1 MKKISLML
9 KKRDINNFY
18 KNIVITHNVFETV
31 VLKNK
36 SLEEEYYKKNP
47 KLKIEFQKKEKIKKL
62 LPVITKASERY
73 IINNIQDNGIKKIA
87 LNLFLDIHK
96 FDFTKH
102 SSVPK
107 NRESVLRDETTR
119 YDLLSKINL
128 YNHTVYCA
136 ISAIEICQ
144 KNDIPQAIA
153 DLVII
158 LAILHDFGKHPEIF
172 EKYKNKNDD
181 LHNIVSSYYVKKIF
195 RVYIDKDIHQDT
207 YKQLIYTLYNHHK
220 LPETTRK
227 NINKNER
234 DTLLIY
240 LLNQADYLAR
250 EKEQIF
256 IEGQQ
261 I

>member
-1 MKKISLML
+1 ML
-9 KKRDINNFY
+9 KKRDVNNFY
-18 KNIVITHNVFETV
+18 ENIVITHKVFETV
-31 VLKNK
+31 AEKNRV
-36 SLEEEYYKKNP
+36 LEEKYYDENP
-47 KLKIEFQKKEKIKKL
+47 ELKIEFQKKEIAEKL
-62 LPVITKASERY
+62 LPVITNSSERY
-73 IINNIQDNGIKKIA
+73 IISNIDDIGVKVIA
-87 LNLFLDIHK
+87 INLFLDIHK
-96 FDFTKH
+96 YDFTKH

-136 ISAIEICQ
+136 ISAIEICR
-144 KNDIPQAIA
+144 KNDIPQAIT

-195 RVYIDKDIHQDT
+195 RVYIGKDIHQDT

-220 LPETTRK
+220 LPETTQK
-227 NINKNER
+227 NINKSER
-234 DTLLIY
+234 DTLLIN
-240 LLNQADYLAR
+240 LLNKADYLAR

-256 IEGQQ
+256 VEGQQ
-261 I
+261 V

>member
-1 MKKISLML
+1 ML
-9 KKRDINNFY
+9 KKRDVNKFY
-18 KNIVITHNVFETV
+18 ENIVVTHRVFETITA
-31 VLKNK
+31 KNK
-36 SLEEEYYKKNP
+36 ALEDKYYDKNP
-47 KLKIEFQKKEKIKKL
+47 ELKIEFQKKERAKKL
-62 LPVITKASERY
+62 LPLLNNASERY
-73 IINNIQDNGIKKIA
+73 IIDNISDSGIKKIA
-87 LNLFLDIHK
+87 INLFLDMHK
-96 FDFTKH
+96 FDFTIP

-107 NRESVLRDETTR
+107 NREVALKDTATR
-119 YDLLSKINL
+119 YDLLSKIKL
-128 YNHTVYCA
+128 YDHTLYCT

-144 KNDIPQAIA
+144 KNDIPQTIA

-181 LHNIVSSYYVKKIF
+181 LHNIVSSYYVKKEF
-195 RVYIDKDIHQDT
+195 RVYIGKDIHEDT
-207 YKQLIYTLYNHHK
+207 YKQLIHTLYNHHK
-220 LPETTRK
+220 LPEATQKYTK
-227 NINKNER
+227 QTSKDER

-261 I
+261 V

>member
-1 MKKISLML
+1 ML
-9 KKRDINNFY
+9 KKRDVNKFY
-18 KNIVITHNVFETV
+18 ENIVVTHEVFKTITK
-31 VLKNK
+31 KNK
-36 SLEEEYYKKNP
+36 ALEEKHYIQNP
-47 KLKIEFQKKEKIKKL
+47 KLKIEFQKRERAKKL
-62 LPVITKASERY
+62 LPLITVPSERY
-73 IINNIQDNGIKKIA
+73 ILDNINDNGIKKIA
-87 LNLFLDIHK
+87 INLFLDIHK

-128 YNHTVYCA
+128 YNHTLYCA

-181 LHNIVSSYYVKKIF
+181 LHNVVSSYYVKKIF
-195 RVYIDKDIHQDT
+195 RNYIGKDIHQDT
-207 YKQLIYTLYNHHK
+207 YKQLIHTLYNHHK
-220 LPETTRK
+220 LPDKMQK
-227 NINKNER
+227 NGDKNER
-234 DTLLIY
+234 DSLLIH
-240 LLNQADYLAR
+240 LLNQSDYLAR

-261 I
+261 A

>member
-1 MKKISLML
+1 ML
-9 KKRDINNFY
+9 EKRNVNSFY
-18 KNIVITHNVFETV
+18 EKIVIAHKVFETV
-31 VLKNK
+31 AEKNK
-36 SLEEEYYKKNP
+36 ALEEKYYGENP
-47 KLKIEFQKKEKIKKL
+47 ELKIEFQKKERAKNL
-62 LPVITKASERY
+62 LPALTNSSERY
-73 IINNIQDNGIKKIA
+73 IIGNINDNGLKRIA
-87 LNLFLDIHK
+87 INLFLDIHK

-128 YNHTVYCA
+128 YNHTLYCA

-144 KNDIPQAIA
+144 KNDIPQAIT
-153 DLVII
+153 DLVIV
-158 LAILHDFGKHPEIF
+158 LAILHDFGKHPEVF

-207 YKQLIYTLYNHHK
+207 YKQLIHTLYNHHK

-227 NINKNER
+227 NTDKNER

-261 I
+261 V